1 MKIKRFDLVI
11 VNLDPTI
18 GSENKKTRPCV
29 VVSPNE
35 INRHLRTVI
44 VVPLTSQFKDYPT
57 RVEVTTQRGKGYAVV
72 DQIRT
77 IDRRRITKVVG
88 SILPPE
94 QQALVRTIRETLV
107 D

>member
-1 MKIKRFDLVI
+1 MKVNRFDIVI
-11 VNLDPTI
+11 VNLNPTI
-18 GSENKKTRPCV
+18 GSEIKKTRPCV
-29 VVSPNE
+29 VVSPDE
-35 INRHLRTVI
+35 LNRHLRTVI
-44 VVPLTSQFKDYPT
+44 LVPLTSQSKDYPT
-57 RVEVTTQRGKGYAVV
+57 RVEVTTQRGTGYAVV

-77 IDRRRITKVVG
+77 IDRRRITKVAG